1 MAESVPHYWLFPQM
15 SALVH
20 HGGAGTTAAGLRAGK
35 PSIICPFIADQP
47 FWGRLIYKQGAGP
60 RPIPQSRLTADA
72 LAQAITTVVQDVTM
86 QQRAAELGEKIRA
99 EDGITRAVEVIGS
112 IVGEPVSA

>member
-1 MAESVPHYWLFPQM
+1 
-15 SALVH
+15 
-20 HGGAGTTAAGLRAGK
+20 
-35 PSIICPFIADQP
+35 
-47 FWGRLIYKQGAGP
+47 
-60 RPIPQSRLTADA
+60 
-72 LAQAITTVVQDVTM
+72 M